1 MKLLKLRNL
10 MLKVKV
16 MFHSHSTS
24 SFTFKNIIGLQEEH
38 FKNLLKSSKKVLQPR
53 KKKEKPA
60 LEHITF
66 GTMVNLVIEEIRKK
80 PTSDL
85 MKNNEFDHIFISKV
99 CKILVRMMNF
109 ISCNLGSVYLST
121 V

>member
-1 MKLLKLRNL
+1 
-10 MLKVKV
+10 MLQVKE
-16 MFHSHSTS
+16 MFHHYIS
-24 SFTFKNIIGLQEEH
+24 SFDFKNIIGLQEEH
-38 FKNLLKSSKKVLQPR
+38 FKNLLKSSRKVLQPR

-99 CKILVRMMNF
+99 SKILVRLINNEFYFM
-109 ISCNLGSVYLST
+109 
-121 V
+121 